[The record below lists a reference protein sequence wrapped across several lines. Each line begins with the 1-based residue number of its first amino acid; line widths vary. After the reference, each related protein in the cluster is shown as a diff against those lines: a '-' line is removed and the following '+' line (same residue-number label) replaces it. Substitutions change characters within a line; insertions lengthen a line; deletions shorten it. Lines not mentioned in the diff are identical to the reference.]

1 MNNAL
6 ASKELSFDLLKGMIL
21 VPVSTGFNLA
31 IMGPPGVGK
40 STLCQELIKE
50 ASKSGLKCL
59 YVITNN
65 PVDLVKQ
72 QLRDMGVAPVARNE
86 PVIFVDMYSWLL
98 GEPSPERFQI
108 DNASDVAALSVVISS
123 AAQMAGDRSFVAFD
137 TLSSVRHSLHSARLQ
152 LGRTLCPLHEVAS
165 RQDEETWEYRRIRH
179 RNGHPQQLVLQR
191 GQGIIRWRH

>member
-1 MNNAL
+1 
-6 ASKELSFDLLKGMIL
+6 MIL

-72 QLRDMGVAPVARNE
+72 QLRDMGVARVARNE

-98 GEPSPERFQI
+98 GVPSTERFQI
-108 DNASDVAALSVVISS
+108 DYASVVSALSVVISS
-123 AAQMAGDRSFVAFD
+123 EAPMAADLSVVAFG
-137 TLSSVRHSLHSARLQ
+137 T
-152 LGRTLCPLHEVAS
+152 
-165 RQDEETWEYRRIRH
+165 I
-179 RNGHPQQLVLQR
+179 NN
-191 GQGIIRWRH
+191 

>member
-1 MNNAL
+1 LIAT
-6 ASKELSFDLLKGMIL
+6 A
-21 VPVSTGFNLA
+21 FNLA

-123 AAQMAGDRSFVAFD
+123 AAKMAGDRYIVAFD
-137 TLSSVRHSLHSARLQ
+137 RLSTLLDYNLDESSVPLLTSHLTTMRIHHILQTCTRDARIVDV
-152 LGRTLCPLHEVAS
+152 TI
-165 RQDEETWEYRRIRH
+165 YR
-179 RNGHPQQLVLQR
+179 P
-191 GQGIIRWRH
+191 

>member
-6 ASKELSFDLLKGMIL
+6 ASKELSFDLLKGLIL
-21 VPVSTGFNLA
+21 SPIATGFNLA

-72 QLRDMGVAPVARNE
+72 QLRDMGVAQVARNE
-86 PVIFVDMYSWLL
+86 PVILVDMHYLIL
-98 GEPSPERFQI
+98 G
-108 DNASDVAALSVVISS
+108 
-123 AAQMAGDRSFVAFD
+123 
-137 TLSSVRHSLHSARLQ
+137 
-152 LGRTLCPLHEVAS
+152 
-165 RQDEETWEYRRIRH
+165 
-179 RNGHPQQLVLQR
+179 
-191 GQGIIRWRH
+191 

>member
-1 MNNAL
+1 
-6 ASKELSFDLLKGMIL
+6 MIL

-72 QLRDMGVAPVARNE
+72 QLRDMGGAAGARDEPVRFADMYAWVLAGRWRERVLSDNGSEVVAR
-86 PVIFVDMYSWLL
+86 
-98 GEPSPERFQI
+98 
-108 DNASDVAALSVVISS
+108 
-123 AAQMAGDRSFVAFD
+123 
-137 TLSSVRHSLHSARLQ
+137 
-152 LGRTLCPLHEVAS
+152 
-165 RQDEETWEYRRIRH
+165 
-179 RNGHPQQLVLQR
+179 
-191 GQGIIRWRH
+191 